1 MSPIFCI
8 GSNFLNLRGQFWIPI
23 LSAVC
28 AEYNIDKN
36 VASWFVN
43 HLKPKPYLERELHK
57 PQKCACAMFLSVELR
72 QLGLILS
79 NPYNFSNRILYLR
92 IFKL

>member
-1 MSPIFCI
+1 MSPIFCM
-8 GSNFLNLRGQFWIPI
+8 GFNFLNIRGQFWIPI

-28 AEYNIDKN
+28 AEYSKDKN

-43 HLKPKPYLERELHK
+43 HLKPKPYLDDRELHN
-57 PQKCACAMFLSVELR
+57 PQKCDCAMFLSVELR

-79 NPYNFSNRILYLR
+79 NPYKF
-92 IFKL
+92 FT